1 MTRTIFIAAA
11 LALGVMPSSVSAQV
25 QSIRTYVSITGSDSN
40 PCSLTQPCR
49 HFQAAV
55 NATSAG
61 GEVDALEPGGYGSF
75 SIEQAVTIEGQG
87 WSYVAP
93 PNGSSAITVEAGSGN
108 VIIHGV
114 SLNGAGTTNST
125 GIFVDAGNANL
136 EVLNCLFNNFY
147 NGILVEPPNGSTGV
161 LIKDTTVLNSSNAGI
176 YFSPTGTGTVSGI
189 LDHVTADLNAYGMYF
204 DTSHGP
210 GAMELTIND
219 SHVANINSNGSAQ
232 GIVLIGGVFLQA
244 AIKNTTIRNDG
255 NGDLVISGNG
265 PDLRLFHNEIE
276 TVAIDANASTTFF
289 FSDGTNDIDSVLVGG
304 SSAGGVFHAQSPQ

>member
-1 MTRTIFIAAA
+1 MPRITLAIAAV
-11 LALGVMPSSVSAQV
+11 LAVTLPAVSAQARGA
-25 QSIRTYVSITGSDSN
+25 IRTYVSITGSDSN

-125 GIFVDAGNANL
+125 GIFVDAGNAN
-136 EVLNCLFNNFY
+136 
-147 NGILVEPPNGSTGV
+147 
-161 LIKDTTVLNSSNAGI
+161 
-176 YFSPTGTGTVSGI
+176 
-189 LDHVTADLNAYGMYF
+189 
-204 DTSHGP
+204 
-210 GAMELTIND
+210 
-219 SHVANINSNGSAQ
+219 
-232 GIVLIGGVFLQA
+232 
-244 AIKNTTIRNDG
+244 
-255 NGDLVISGNG
+255 
-265 PDLRLFHNEIE
+265 
-276 TVAIDANASTTFF
+276 
-289 FSDGTNDIDSVLVGG
+289 
-304 SSAGGVFHAQSPQ
+304 

>member
-1 MTRTIFIAAA
+1 MLRIAAHFDQQDGFTKN
-11 LALGVMPSSVSAQV
+11 L
-25 QSIRTYVSITGSDSN
+25 ITGTD
-40 PCSLTQPCR
+40 LDDD
-49 HFQAAV
+49 H
-55 NATSAG
+55 
-61 GEVDALEPGGYGSF
+61 
-75 SIEQAVTIEGQG
+75 
-87 WSYVAP
+87 
-93 PNGSSAITVEAGSGN
+93 SSAWR
-108 VIIHGV
+108 V
-114 SLNGAGTTNST
+114 SLLYKPFDGFENST
-125 GIFVDAGNANL
+125 VVSGENNRTHGAANH
-136 EVLNCLFNNFY
+136 
-147 NGILVEPPNGSTGV
+147 I
-161 LIKDTTVLNSSNAGI
+161 I

-244 AIKNTTIRNDG
+244 TIKNTTIRNDG

-304 SSAGGVFHAQSPQ
+304 SSAGGVFHAQNPQ